1 MNRHLLRNW
10 RRRVGAGDTV
20 ICLGDV
26 AHPDAWRDD
35 RLVLDLAECPGERG
49 NAYRYERGARRN
61 GEPVRTRAQQ
71 RAVAGRTVREHLRR
85 AHRVPAAP
93 ARRRA
98 TAGLGTARRPAAGRR
113 RRQRKSVAWTRSR
126 PQRAEEVDRTSLEEG
141 LRNATFPSA
150 GWSRPRSYG
159 VRRSAMIEDGSPTV
173 IGRII
178 VSFSLAS
185 RPSFSTYCSAT
196 RNCAA

>member
-1 MNRHLLRNW
+1 M
-10 RRRVGAGDTV
+10 
-20 ICLGDV
+20 
-26 AHPDAWRDD
+26 
-35 RLVLDLAECPGERG
+35 
-49 NAYRYERGARRN
+49 
-61 GEPVRTRAQQ
+61 
-71 RAVAGRTVREHLRR
+71 
-85 AHRVPAAP
+85 
-93 ARRRA
+93 
-98 TAGLGTARRPAAGRR
+98 
-113 RRQRKSVAWTRSR
+113 
-126 PQRAEEVDRTSLEEG
+126 DRTSLEEG